1 MRFGICANPGSFPA
15 RSGETPAAALR
26 RSLATLRDEGADY
39 IEFTV
44 SAVFPEGSAQ
54 EFDQLYAALEGAALK
69 AEAFNSFIPKHHSI
83 TGPSVNLEKV
93 LAYCR
98 VALERC
104 KALGGDVVVL
114 GSAGA
119 RKIPDGFDHARG
131 EAQFV
136 EFCRAL
142 DPLAVEIG
150 IDIAIEPLNS
160 KEDNLVRTVE
170 HGIRLVDTIKG
181 KRIHLLADLY
191 HMAEDKEP
199 VTNAAK
205 AGARL
210 VHTHVADLGRVAP
223 GFAPNGEEDF
233 VGFFRALKSAKYDRR
248 CSFEGRFESIE
259 KQSKPLLKLLKRR
272 WKEA

>member
-15 RSGETPAAALR
+15 RAGETPAAALR
-26 RSLATLRDEGADY
+26 RGLSALRDDGADY

-54 EFDQLYAALEGAALK
+54 EFDQLYAALDGAELRV
-69 AEAFNSFIPKHHSI
+69 EAFNSFIPKHHSI
-83 TGPSVNLEKV
+83 TGPSVNLERV

-104 KALGGDVVVL
+104 KAVGADVVVL

-119 RKIPDGFDHARG
+119 RTVPDGFDHARG

-142 DPLAVEIG
+142 DPMAVEIG
-150 IDIAIEPLNS
+150 IDIAIEPLNG

-191 HMAEDKEP
+191 HMSEDKGTRRERREGRHAPRPYPRGRSRPRGAP
-199 VTNAAK
+199 VLLPTGKRISLASSARSSPPNTTGVVRSK
-205 AGARL
+205 A
-210 VHTHVADLGRVAP
+210 VSKVSKNSP
-223 GFAPNGEEDF
+223 
-233 VGFFRALKSAKYDRR
+233 SR
-248 CSFEGRFESIE
+248 CSNY
-259 KQSKPLLKLLKRR
+259 
-272 WKEA
+272 